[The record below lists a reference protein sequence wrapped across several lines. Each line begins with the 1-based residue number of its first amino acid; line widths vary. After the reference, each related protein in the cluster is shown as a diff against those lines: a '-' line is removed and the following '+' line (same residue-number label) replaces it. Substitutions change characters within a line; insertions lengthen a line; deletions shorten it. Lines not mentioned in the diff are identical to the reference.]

1 MKSDELSMIACN
13 KHEGIVIIKNP
24 HITLTIITH
33 ITSFSCVFYTTVPLY
48 DILLVID
55 RF

>member
-13 KHEGIVIIKNP
+13 YHEGIVIIKNP
-24 HITLTIITH
+24 HITLTIITY
-33 ITSFSCVFYTTVPLY
+33 ITSFSRVFHTIASLY